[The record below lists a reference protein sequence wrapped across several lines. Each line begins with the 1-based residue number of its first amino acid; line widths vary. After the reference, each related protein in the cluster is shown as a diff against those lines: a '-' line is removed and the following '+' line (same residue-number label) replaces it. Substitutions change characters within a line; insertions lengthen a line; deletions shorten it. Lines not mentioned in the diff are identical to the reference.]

1 MGGRQTEPQAAVA
14 GVSSKF
20 KDLKARLASG
30 IVLAVLSL
38 GLTWWSTATFAVLVG
53 LVAAAMAW
61 EWSTIVRGPGTDVA
75 ALLHIALAALAAAL
89 AGAGHPVMALLA
101 VVVAT
106 VPVMALT
113 AGRQPLMSGL
123 GILYVGLPAV
133 ALIWLRSDPMYGL
146 AGILFL
152 LLVVWTSDI
161 GAFIA
166 GRLIGGPKL
175 WPQVSPNKTWAGL
188 LGGLAAAGLGGMA
201 FAPLALG
208 NASSIGLGILS
219 VALALV
225 AQGGDL
231 AESALKRAYGV
242 KDASSLIPGH
252 GGFMD
257 RVDSLVAVAVL
268 AGLAAA
274 VVNWQMPARA
284 LLLGY

>member
-1 MGGRQTEPQAAVA
+1 MPASRTEPQAGAN
-14 GVSSKF
+14 GVSSRF
-20 KDLKARLASG
+20 KDLRARLASG
-30 IVLAVLSL
+30 IVLAVLAL

-53 LVAAAMAW
+53 LVAVAMAW
-61 EWSTIVRGPGTDVA
+61 EWSTIVRGAGADA
-75 ALLHIALAALAAAL
+75 AVLLHIAAAAAAAAL
-89 AGAGHPVMALLA
+89 AGAGHPVMGLLA
-101 VVVAT
+101 VVIAV
-106 VPVMALT
+106 VPVMALAT
-113 AGRQPLMSGL
+113 GRQALMSGL
-123 GILYVGLPAV
+123 GVLYVGLPAL
-133 ALIWLRSDPMYGL
+133 ALIWLRADPKYGL

-166 GRLIGGPKL
+166 GRLVGGPKL
-175 WPQVSPNKTWAGL
+175 WPRVSPNKTWAGL
-188 LGGLAAAGLGGMA
+188 IGGLAAAGAGGIA

-208 NASSIGLGILS
+208 NGSSIGLGILAL
-219 VALALV
+219 ALALV

-242 KDASSLIPGH
+242 KDASNLIPGH

-274 VVNWQMPARA
+274 IVNGQAPARA